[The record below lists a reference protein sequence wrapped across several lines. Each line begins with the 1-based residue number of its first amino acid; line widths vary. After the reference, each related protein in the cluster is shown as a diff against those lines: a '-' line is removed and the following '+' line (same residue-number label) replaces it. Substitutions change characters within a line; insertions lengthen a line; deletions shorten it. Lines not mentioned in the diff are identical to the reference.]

1 MSEIEDTVK
10 INEDEQSENEEEQEQ
25 EQEQDDDD
33 DEQVIIE
40 QDDDEIDDDDN
51 DAEETDIVTGAKG
64 TTTIDNNNSL
74 IFDNDELEESDEED
88 YEYDEDMFKRI
99 DENKDKYN
107 NLHAESKIINKDEL
121 AILSKVTRNNDGFIV
136 DDLHTT
142 IPWLTKYEF
151 SKLLGQRIKQLNE
164 GNKPYISVETTA
176 YIDNYNIAEQEI
188 REKKL
193 PFIIKRPMPNGGCE
207 YWKLE
212 DLQIIN

>member
-1 MSEIEDTVK
+1 MSEVDDDTTK
-10 INEDEQSENEEEQEQ
+10 INEDEQSEIEEEQEDDDD
-25 EQEQDDDD
+25 EQLGIVPEDEEEDDDDD
-33 DEQVIIE
+33 DEV
-40 QDDDEIDDDDN
+40 QD
-51 DAEETDIVTGAKG
+51 TDIVSGTKG
-64 TTTIDNNNSL
+64 TIGIDNNNSL
-74 IFDNDELEESDEED
+74 IFDNDDELEDSDDED

-121 AILSKVTRNNDGFIV
+121 AILSKVTRNSDGFIV
-136 DDLHTT
+136 DNLHTT

-164 GNKPYISVETTA
+164 GNKPYINVETTA
-176 YIDNYNIAEQEI
+176 NIDNYIIAEKEI